1 MNNENYSNVL
11 LKGIL
16 NLNCNRKYKKHN
28 QANFFVIHMMLNY
41 DAPLYRPPSE
51 ARSLIF
57 QVTLGCS
64 FNECSFCDMYRS
76 KEYSERSWDEIK
88 TEIDMMAN
96 YLPDTKRVFLA
107 DGDALNLDSEF
118 MIKIVKYIR
127 VKFANIERISCYAM
141 PMNILKKTPEELK
154 KMNEAGL
161 NMFYLGIESG
171 SDIVLKKVTKG
182 AIAKTI
188 IKSVNKAKDAGYEMS
203 CMIILGLGG
212 KTYSKE
218 HIKGTAEVISACS
231 PQYVGA
237 LTLYLENG
245 IKQEFIDKF
254 EGEFIKINDDE
265 SLKELHDLISQIETK
280 NKIIFRAN
288 HGSNA
293 YTIKGTFPQDK
304 QDMIDK
310 IDWMKQHPEIIRPQ
324 GLRGF

>member
-1 MNNENYSNVL
+1 
-11 LKGIL
+11 
-16 NLNCNRKYKKHN
+16 
-28 QANFFVIHMMLNY
+28 MMLNY

-76 KEYSERSWDEIK
+76 KQYSERPWEEIK
-88 TEIDMMAN
+88 SEIDMMAKQ
-96 YLPDTKRVFLA
+96 LPETTRVFLA
-107 DGDALNLDSEF
+107 DGDALNLDADY
-118 MIKIVKYIR
+118 MAKIVKY
-127 VKFANIERISCYAM
+127 VYEKFPSLERISCYAM

-154 KMNEAGL
+154 KMHDAGL
-161 NMFYLGIESG
+161 TMLYLGIESG

-182 AIAKTI
+182 ATSKTI
-188 IKSVNKAKDAGYEMS
+188 IKSVNKAKDAGYVMS
-203 CMIILGLGG
+203 CMVILGLGG
-212 KTYSKE
+212 RKYSKE
-218 HIKGTAEVISACS
+218 HIQGTAEVISACS

-245 IKQEFIDKF
+245 IREEFLQKYN
-254 EGEFIKINDDE
+254 GEFVRLDDDE
-265 SLKELHDLISQIETK
+265 ALEELEGLLDGINTEKEIV
-280 NKIIFRAN
+280 FRAN

-304 QDMIDK
+304 QKMLEQIR
-310 IDWMKQHPEIIRPQ
+310 WMKEHPEIVRPQ

>member
-1 MNNENYSNVL
+1 MSNKNYSNL
-11 LKGIL
+11 ILKDIL
-16 NLNCNRKYKKHN
+16 GLNYNRKYKKHN
-28 QANFFVIHMMLNY
+28 QVNSFRIHMMLNY

-76 KEYSERSWDEIK
+76 KEYSERTWDEIK

-96 YLPDTKRVFLA
+96 HLPDTKRVFLA

-127 VKFANIERISCYAM
+127 EKFVNIERISCYAM
-141 PMNILKKTPEELK
+141 PMNILKKTSEELK

-161 NMFYLGIESG
+161 DMFYLGIESG

-188 IKSVNKAKDAGYEMS
+188 IKSVNKAKDAGYIMS

-254 EGEFIKINDDE
+254 EGEFIKIDDDE
-265 SLKELHDLISQIETK
+265 SLKELHDLINQIETK
-280 NKIIFRAN
+280 NEIIFRAN

-304 QDMIDK
+304 QNMIDK
-310 IDWMKQHPEIIRPQ
+310 INWMKQHPEIIRPQ